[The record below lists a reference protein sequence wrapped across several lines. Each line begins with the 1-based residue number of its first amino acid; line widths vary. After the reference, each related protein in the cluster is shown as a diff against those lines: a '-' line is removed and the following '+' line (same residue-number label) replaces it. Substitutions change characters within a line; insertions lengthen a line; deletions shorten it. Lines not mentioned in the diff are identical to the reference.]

1 MNNDVNADTLRSVW
15 SAGGTALGGWMSMRE
30 PLLAEAVATL
40 DVDYVC
46 IDMQHG
52 LADIGDVFAM
62 LQAMDRHPVT
72 PVVRVPW
79 NEQGIIG
86 RVLDM
91 GALGVIIPMVNSA
104 DEARAAVAACRYA
117 PLGRRSVG
125 PIVPNLRYGPGYF
138 STANERLICI
148 PMIETEVAVS
158 RIDEI
163 LAVDGIDAIYV
174 GPSDLAVSMGLPPG
188 LDNAD
193 PRFTRAIST
202 IVDACKRHGVVAGI
216 HSSAAVAR
224 KRHDEGFRMITVAAD
239 MVCAVGGLRNE
250 SNAARAAV
258 RGSTSPAAGGDG
270 GADPYR
276 A

>member
-1 MNNDVNADTLRSVW
+1 MDNDTNINTLRTAW
-15 SAGGTALGGWMSMRE
+15 SGGRTALGGWMSMRE
-30 PLLAEAVATL
+30 PLLAEAMATL
-40 DVDYVC
+40 DVEYVC

-104 DEARAAVAACRYA
+104 DEARAAVASCRYA

-138 STANERLICI
+138 ASANERVICI

-163 LAVDGIDAIYV
+163 LSVDGIDAIYV

-188 LDNAD
+188 LDNPD
-193 PRFTRAIST
+193 ERFGRAIST
-202 IVDACKRHGVVAGI
+202 IVDACRRHGVIAGI
-216 HSSAAVAR
+216 HASAGVAG
-224 KRHDEGFRMITVAAD
+224 KRHDQGFRMITVAAD

-258 RGSTSPAAGGDG
+258 QGSRPSAPPPDG
-270 GADPYR
+270 GTDPYR